1 MRKISDLNTDEV
13 LDALCECS
21 GYVANIAA
29 DEKLL
34 QTIGEKLDVR
44 NMTRAGV
51 MVLGAEKAT
60 KIVPIVLKDHRC
72 DVYGIV
78 AAINGVPVEEIAA
91 QNGIKTAVQIRE
103 ICKDKEL
110 LDFFRS
116 CVQPES
122 NE

>member
-1 MRKISDLNTDEV
+1 MRKISDLTTDEV
-13 LDALCECS
+13 LDALCECA

-34 QTIGEKLDVR
+34 ETISKKLDVK

-51 MVLGAEKAT
+51 MVVGAEKAT
-60 KIVPIVLKDHRC
+60 KIVPIVLKDHRE

-91 QNGIKTAVQIRE
+91 QNGIKTAIQIRE
-103 ICKDKEL
+103 ICKDKEM

-116 CVQPES
+116 CVQPEN

>member
-1 MRKISDLNTDEV
+1 MRKISDLNTDES
-13 LDALCECS
+13 LDVLCECA
-21 GYVANIAA
+21 GYIANIAA

-34 QTIGEKLDVR
+34 ETISKKIETS
-44 NMTRAGV
+44 NMTRAGIMAV
-51 MVLGAEKAT
+51 GAQKVTE
-60 KIVPIVLKDHRC
+60 IVRVVLKEHRN

-78 AAINGVPVEEIAA
+78 AAINGVSVEELAN
-91 QNGIKTAVQIRE
+91 QNGMVTTKQIAY

-116 CVQPES
+116 CVQPEN